1 MAAPQINAGPV
12 ALEAASR
19 NEADLLALLPPEP
32 SAKSRPQR
40 AVVMSALARGADIG
54 GAAGHVRYGPNCGLM
69 RCNEEHHHSITSSA
83 RPSSVEG
90 ASTPS
95 DLAVFI
101 LIANSNLIGCSTGRS
116 RVGTLTCAASLTTQ
130 PVKANWLVQAVV
142 SISLEN
148 LKTLL
153 LEARN
158 GSRQIYCVH

>member
-1 MAAPQINAGPV
+1 MPEIQRRIAY
-12 ALEAASR
+12 
-19 NEADLLALLPPEP
+19 LL
-32 SAKSRPQR
+32 
-40 AVVMSALARGADIG
+40 
-54 GAAGHVRYGPNCGLM
+54 
-69 RCNEEHHHSITSSA
+69 
-83 RPSSVEG
+83 G

>member
-1 MAAPQINAGPV
+1 MLSQEVGFALNNGHHQASLSGPK
-12 ALEAASR
+12 
-19 NEADLLALLPPEP
+19 
-32 SAKSRPQR
+32 SA
-40 AVVMSALARGADIG
+40 
-54 GAAGHVRYGPNCGLM
+54 NCGLM

>member
-1 MAAPQINAGPV
+1 GISVRQLKTTFATI
-12 ALEAASR
+12 
-19 NEADLLALLPPEP
+19 
-32 SAKSRPQR
+32 SA
-40 AVVMSALARGADIG
+40 
-54 GAAGHVRYGPNCGLM
+54 NCGLM

-130 PVKANWLVQAVV
+130 PVKAHWLVQAVV

-158 GSRQIYCVH
+158 GSRQIY